1 MENKLVDILNVLKSS
16 SDKLNNITRKDKD
29 INTRRFLLNIEI
41 ELCNLIGDISEYC
54 GIDLD

>member
-1 MENKLVDILNVLKSS
+1 MENQLIDILNVLKSS

-41 ELCNLIGDISEYC
+41 ELYNLIGDISEYC